1 MDGSVMPEHVYDL
14 IRVHNDEYSSIEFN
28 ILPRKQIYKPSHGI
42 LVILN
47 YTWHFYYYHFYIWY
61 NMDKNIDAFVSD
73 SNVRLTWIAFF
84 TQWVLW
90 GAVYLLRHV
99 VSEGDSSKTS
109 EDPEAVAKK
118 EGKFWKGSTD
128 GRLENRVANLNNVL
142 RENTL
147 LLLSVLILNTF
158 GNASTRAVMIIT
170 WIYFAFTVVF
180 AFSELIYGNRVVRLG
195 YSTIFYGLGLAIGG
209 LSFAQGW

>member
-1 MDGSVMPEHVYDL
+1 
-14 IRVHNDEYSSIEFN
+14 
-28 ILPRKQIYKPSHGI
+28 
-42 LVILN
+42 
-47 YTWHFYYYHFYIWY
+47 
-61 NMDKNIDAFVSD
+61 MDKNIDAFVSD
-73 SNVRLTWIAFF
+73 NNVRLTWIAFF

-99 VSEGDSSKTS
+99 VSEGGESSKTS
-109 EDPEAVAKK
+109 EDPETAAKK

-195 YSTIFYGLGLAIGG
+195 YSAIFYGLTLAIGG

>member
-1 MDGSVMPEHVYDL
+1 
-14 IRVHNDEYSSIEFN
+14 
-28 ILPRKQIYKPSHGI
+28 
-42 LVILN
+42 
-47 YTWHFYYYHFYIWY
+47 
-61 NMDKNIDAFVSD
+61 MDKNIDAFVSD
-73 SNVRLTWIAFF
+73 NNVRLTWIAFF

-99 VSEGDSSKTS
+99 VSEGESSKTS
-109 EDPEAVAKK
+109 EDPETAAKK

-128 GRLENRVANLNNVL
+128 SRLENRVANLNNVL

-180 AFSELIYGNRVVRLG
+180 AFSELLYGNRVVRLG
-195 YSTIFYGLGLAIGG
+195 YSAIFYGLTLAIGGTFGSWRKLLHANNNFSWVVWVYLG